1 MTCSFRVLS
10 VTSVS
15 VTGSRRRPRESWAC
29 PAART
34 LRAQS
39 ESGSADTTYRPPLTV
54 SGETGAERGLPV
66 RRPGTVSTWT
76 GPIVS
81 PRRDRASAA
90 RLAARSQRG
99 TGLTSGTAGPFGQ
112 RNTDAWRRGRD
123 RRLHPMVIS
132 SSCMRLPG
140 WAVLRAGTAA
150 MKSCTGWGLQVLGER
165 GSAGVDLV
173 EVEAA
178 RRVAGLVGGEGE
190 AAGLAADLGGQFG
203 DLLAELAGQ
212 ARPGVEDRDH
222 RPRAGVVPA
231 DLEALVVQGVTGA
244 AVVAGHG
251 RGSARL
257 LSQGA
262 TVSGSPGL
270 MTLTGMSGARRRAA
284 STK

>member
-66 RRPGTVSTWT
+66 RRPGTVSTQT

-81 PRRDRASAA
+81 PMRDMASAA
-90 RLAARSQRG
+90 WLAARSQRG
-99 TGLTSGTAGPFGQ
+99 TGLTSGTADPFELHEASWLGGAEGG
-112 RNTDAWRRGRD
+112 DGRD
-123 RRLHPMVIS
+123 EVVHGL
-132 SSCMRLPG
+132 
-140 WAVLRAGTAA
+140 
-150 MKSCTGWGLQVLGER
+150 GLQVLGER

-178 RRVAGLVGGEGE
+178 GYVAGLVGGEGE
-190 AAGLAADLGGQFG
+190 AAGLAADLGSQSG
-203 DLLAELAGQ
+203 DL
-212 ARPGVEDRDH
+212 
-222 RPRAGVVPA
+222 
-231 DLEALVVQGVTGA
+231 
-244 AVVAGHG
+244 
-251 RGSARL
+251 
-257 LSQGA
+257 
-262 TVSGSPGL
+262 
-270 MTLTGMSGARRRAA
+270 
-284 STK
+284 